1 MSLKKRALKGLKS
14 LDNELRR
21 RILEALE
28 ILEEN
33 PIPHSLDLRK
43 LRGYEDTYRIRVGK
57 VRIVYSVDWEKERI
71 VVHFIGPR
79 EKAYRGI

>member
-21 RILEALE
+21 RILEALG

-71 VVHFIGPR
+71 VVHFIGSR

>member
-1 MSLKKRALKGLKS
+1 MKKRALKGLKT
-14 LDNELRR
+14 LDNELRE
-21 RILEALE
+21 RILETLE

-33 PIPHSLDLRK
+33 PIPHFLDLRK

-57 VRIVYSVDWEKERI
+57 IRIVYSINWEDERI